1 MPLTA
6 VEQAALRWV
15 ETRQRDLVA
24 LLQRLVSVPSV
35 VGDEETCQLVVAD
48 AMRGCCDTVDVW
60 EPDQAWLDRHPA
72 YFHQGA
78 AFAGRPNVVGI
89 VRGRGG
95 GRSLILNAHVDV
107 VDPGPAEAWTHGPWS
122 GALDDGKL
130 YGRGAV
136 DDKAGLAGML
146 FAARC
151 LRDLGVS
158 LGGDLI
164 LESVVDEEW
173 GGGGTL
179 ATLHRGYTADAA
191 IVFEP
196 TDLDLCP
203 AARGGQAFRVTVP
216 GKGAHPIR
224 SYDGVSALEK
234 AIPIL
239 AALKDLESD
248 RQERLRTPLFAR
260 YPVFAP
266 IVIGKISADRI
277 PSKVPETCVFEGLMG
292 YAPAETYRQAREEL
306 ERCVGRAA
314 ATDAWLR
321 AHPPVV
327 EWLALNKEGAE
338 TPAGHPFIRLV
349 AEAFGEAAGRPPV
362 VTGFPAGCDL
372 PYLGRHAG
380 IPSAVFGPGN
390 CTVAH
395 GSNEHVP
402 VDQVVT
408 AARILVLAVLR
419 WCGVRESG
427 EPVLPAV

>member
-1 MPLTA
+1 MIP
-6 VEQAALRWV
+6 VERDALAWV
-15 ETRQRDLVA
+15 ERHQAELIA
-24 LLQRLVSVPSV
+24 LLQRLVAIPSV
-35 VGDEETCQLVVAD
+35 VGAEGACQALVAAV
-48 AMRGCCDTVDVW
+48 MRDCCDVVDTW
-60 EPDQAWLDRHPA
+60 EPDRAWLDRHPA
-72 YFHQGA
+72 YFQRDTT
-78 AFAGRPNVVGI
+78 FAGRPNVVGT

-122 GALDDGKL
+122 GVVVDGKL

-151 LRDLGVS
+151 LRELGVS

-179 ATLHRGYTADAA
+179 ATLHRGYRADGA

-203 AARGGQAFRVTVP
+203 ASRGGQAFRVIVQ

-224 SYDGVSALEK
+224 SYEGVSAIEK
-234 AIPIL
+234 AVPIL
-239 AALKDLESD
+239 AALKRLETE
-248 RQERLRTPLFAR
+248 RQTRLRTPLFAR
-260 YPVFAP
+260 YQIFAP
-266 IVIGKISADRI
+266 IVVGKIAADRI
-277 PSKVPETCVFEGLMG
+277 PSKIPETCIFEGLMG
-292 YAPAETYRQAREEL
+292 YAPTETYQQARADL
-306 ERCVGRAA
+306 ERCVTQVAA
-314 ATDAWLR
+314 NDPWLQ
-321 AHPPVV
+321 AHPPTV

-338 TPAGHPFIRLV
+338 TPAAHPFIQLLAGV
-349 AEAFGEAAGRPPV
+349 FDEAAGRSPV
-362 VTGFPAGCDL
+362 LAGFPAGCDL
-372 PYLGRHAG
+372 PYLARHAG

-395 GSNEHVP
+395 SSNEYVS
-402 VDQVVT
+402 VDEVAT
-408 AARILVLAVLR
+408 AVKILILTALR
-419 WCGVRESG
+419 WCGAQHG
-427 EPVLPAV
+427 